1 MYPPALRPLL
11 ANPAFA
17 PNDIIAA
24 EDLCRDWFKSAAS
37 LEAFVFRAIFRQL
50 LADDWHVQAIPSAD
64 WQRFLTDVLP
74 RMVAVLDQLPGDASA
89 QLRALV
95 IGYHST
101 I

>member
-1 MYPPALRPLL
+1 MWPLL

-17 PNDIIAA
+17 PADLTTA
-24 EDLCRDWFKSAAS
+24 ESHCHQWFITTAS
-37 LEAFVFRAIFRQL
+37 LDAFVLRAIFRQL
-50 LADDWHVQAIPSAD
+50 IADDWDKQAVPNAD
-64 WQRFLTDVLP
+64 WQRFTTDVLP
-74 RMVAVLDQLPGDASA
+74 RMVAVLDALPGDTST

>member
-11 ANPAFA
+11 VNPAFV

-24 EDLCRDWFKSAAS
+24 EDICREWFANTSS
-37 LEAFVFRAIFRQL
+37 LEAFVLRAVFLRL
-50 LADDWHVQAIPSAD
+50 MAEDWHVQGVPNTD
-64 WQRFLTDVLP
+64 WQNFLNDVLP
-74 RMVAVLDQLPGDASA
+74 RMVAVLDALPGNTSTE
-89 QLRALV
+89 LRALV